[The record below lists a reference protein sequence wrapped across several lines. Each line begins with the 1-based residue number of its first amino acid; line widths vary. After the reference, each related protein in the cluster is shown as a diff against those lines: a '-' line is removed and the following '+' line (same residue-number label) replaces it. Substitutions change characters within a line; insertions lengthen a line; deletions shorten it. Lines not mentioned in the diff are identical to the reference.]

1 MSKNTLRLI
10 LMVFHF
16 HVNNAV
22 LLPGLDIL
30 SEIIF
35 VVLSTYQ
42 NKKKDAHIYKA
53 DEFKTFHCVTKTIMK
68 NLKCDPFFL
77 VPFQVL
83 RAGEV
88 FWLYDM
94 IRKISLLGIK
104 IKVSFGAYNFA
115 SH

>member
-1 MSKNTLRLI
+1 
-10 LMVFHF
+10 
-16 HVNNAV
+16 
-22 LLPGLDIL
+22 
-30 SEIIF
+30 
-35 VVLSTYQ
+35 
-42 NKKKDAHIYKA
+42 
-53 DEFKTFHCVTKTIMK
+53 MK

-104 IKVSFGAYNFA
+104 VKVSFGAYNFA